1 MNDKIVKTAGRKLL
15 EKIYFYQMLLFIVIL
30 GYFVIVPMHVK
41 RGLLIPF
48 LILSAVFCLLGVFLL
63 IVTYKQK
70 IKGLLKLFLLFVG
83 YASSGF
89 LVSVVLHNVVYGVLI
104 KLFGDDFWTRNNIP
118 DEPVFFIIA
127 LFVCPIVFLVGAIG
141 SGILICKKKNL

>member
-15 EKIYFYQMLLFIVIL
+15 EKIYFYQMLIFIIIL
-30 GYFVIVPMHVK
+30 GYFFVPMHVK
-41 RGLLIPF
+41 RAILIPF

-104 KLFGDDFWTRNNIP
+104 KLFGDDFWTRNNMP

-127 LFVCPIVFLVGAIG
+127 IFVCPIVFLVGAIG
-141 SGILICKKKNL
+141 SAILLSKKKDRP